1 MTSVKLLQL
10 AGDVTAFKDVVRRQ
24 IAGLETLTRRGR
36 RRAEMTL
43 FIDTT
48 ERFESLLVN
57 IPRLDIG

>member
-1 MTSVKLLQL
+1 M
-10 AGDVTAFKDVVRRQ
+10 
-24 IAGLETLTRRGR
+24 ETLTRRGR
-36 RRAEMTL
+36 RRAEITL